1 MTCPYC
7 GSGGGYVVYLDD
19 EGVYYCFECGA
30 RFRN

>member
-7 GSGGGYVVYLDD
+7 GAGSSYVVYLCD

-30 RFRN
+30 RFGD